1 MSWIQVA
8 FAGRGRERGDEDGA
22 PDTTTAILAAHKRKK
37 MDDWTTDERPK
48 DTESHDDLTGAPFIL
63 RYKRSDAAK
72 TAPRG
77 AALIFPQA
85 VKPHLKL
92 SREGQG
98 KAQEQRH

>member
-1 MSWIQVA
+1 MA
-8 FAGRGRERGDEDGA
+8 FAGRERGDEDGA

-48 DTESHDDLTGAPFIL
+48 DTKSHDDLTGAPFIL
-63 RYKRSDAAK
+63 TVDINAA
-72 TAPRG
+72 TPPRG

-85 VKPHLKL
+85 EKPHLKL

>member
-8 FAGRGRERGDEDGA
+8 FAGRERGDEDGA

-63 RYKRSDAAK
+63 GYKRSDAAK
-72 TAPRG
+72 RHR
-77 AALIFPQA
+77 
-85 VKPHLKL
+85 PHF
-92 SREGQG
+92 SPGC
-98 KAQEQRH
+98 KAEFEIIS